1 MQGSTGAEGREYELS
16 QRVLKLWERYR
27 PLCMERLAV
36 IEEASAVATTTALNG
51 ELRGKA
57 ESAAHKLAGVLGS
70 LGLPEGSKIASEIEA
85 LLQPENTITPEQLSR
100 LSELLVSLRS
110 QMTRGPG
117 HPEG

>member
-1 MQGSTGAEGREYELS
+1 MRGCTRPEDEERELE
-16 QRVLKLWERYR
+16 QKVLKLWERYK

-36 IEEASAVATTTALNG
+36 IEEVYAVASSTVLDS

-70 LGLPEGSKIASEIEA
+70 LGLPEGSKIASEMEA
-85 LLQPENTITPEQLSR
+85 LLQPENTVPGQLSH

-110 QMTRGPG
+110 HMTRGPT
-117 HPEG
+117 HREG